1 MRIRLGLEHIGVIFS
16 ITPNLPFF
24 FKFPEPGL
32 DLGIPFEFLLLTGT
46 FVLYL

>member
-1 MRIRLGLEHIGVIFS
+1 MSIRLILEHIGVIFHYS
-16 ITPNLPFF
+16 KPPFL
-24 FKFPEPGL
+24 FPEPGL